1 VMKAHPNVPAFV
13 YPGAGHG
20 FVCDERG
27 SYQAEAAKLA
37 RERTIE
43 FFRKH
48 IG

>member
-1 VMKAHPNVPAFV
+1 MRLHPNVPTYI
-13 YPGAGHG
+13 YPAGHG
-20 FVCDERG
+20 FNCDERG
-27 SYQAEAAKLA
+27 SWHADSAKLA